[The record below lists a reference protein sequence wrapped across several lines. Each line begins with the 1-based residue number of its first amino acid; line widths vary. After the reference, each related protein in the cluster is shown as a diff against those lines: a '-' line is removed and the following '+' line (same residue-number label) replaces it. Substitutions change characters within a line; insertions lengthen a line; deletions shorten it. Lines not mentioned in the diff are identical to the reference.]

1 MVVAYS
7 SDTIN
12 KVKKLLLEGYSYT
25 EISEKMGV
33 STAKISEVKNKFES
47 ELGKIDFETI
57 REFSKIIKKN
67 NISWSDLFS
76 GNIITSYIKKLGIDL
91 STFESFVKNFYN
103 ECNKNNLE
111 SQKIIQYGEKLF
123 LLEHQSGMSLED
135 LPEECQNLINE
146 KESLE
151 KEINQLNQDA
161 EKSRNNTQTVLDENN
176 LNIEKLN
183 AFIKSKNI
191 LENTGISL
199 GDYSKLATMFQ
210 NAKDNDYDLEKITT
224 HLQKENNHEE
234 QILEYQNQI
243 KQLETQKEDQSEQ
256 NKILS

>member
-103 ECNKNNLE
+103 ECDKNNLE

-135 LPEECQNLINE
+135 LPEECHNLINE

-151 KEINQLNQDA
+151 KEINQLNQDS
-161 EKSRNNTQTVLDENN
+161 EKSRNNTRTVLDENN
-176 LNIEKLN
+176 QTLEKLN
-183 AFIKSKNI
+183 GFIKSKNI
-191 LENTGISL
+191 LEKIKRLRRKPVPFPGHTIQPIKFINCFKGGGYPRFHPFALRFADISFCAVP
-199 GDYSKLATMFQ
+199 KCR
-210 NAKDNDYDLEKITT
+210 
-224 HLQKENNHEE
+224 
-234 QILEYQNQI
+234 
-243 KQLETQKEDQSEQ
+243 KQRMLVVYES
-256 NKILS
+256 